1 MAAAAALQE
10 SPEWDLPRLRSSF
23 GFEVCLPES
32 RQETRTRS
40 RVALRRPS
48 FPSQD
53 DYRHLKTKTKT
64 DDEKDDKDT
73 GAQYTNSKHYM
84 AVPPVCSLFSLEFFD
99 VKFYP
104 YDPDGADPIFAAVSK
119 KHVRRLSSRSL
130 LLRLLHL
137 CCGMFWAKH

>member
-23 GFEVCLPES
+23 VFEVRRPES
-32 RQETRTRS
+32 RQETRKQS

-53 DYRHLKTKTKT
+53 DYRHLKPKTKT

-73 GAQYTNSKHYM
+73 GAQYTNSKRYPD
-84 AVPPVCSLFSLEFFD
+84 VFLVCSLFPLEFFD
-99 VKFYP
+99 VKLYP
-104 YDPDGADPIFAAVSK
+104 YDPDGADPVFAAVSK
-119 KHVRRLSSRSL
+119 KHVRRLSSRSQL
-130 LLRLLHL
+130 RLRLLHL
-137 CCGMFWAKH
+137 CCGNL